1 MKLQY
6 NSEVQTY
13 HCSTCVEYI
22 YFYQNCKDSVVL
34 ISKSAQVCTILVRIK
49 DEKKDAA
56 AKDAAAL
63 ARKCPYRY
71 CCKHVK
77 D

>member
-13 HCSTCVEYI
+13 HCSTYVEYI
-22 YFYQNCKDSVVL
+22 YFYQNCTDSAVL
-34 ISKSAQVCTILVRIK
+34 ISKSAQVCTNLVRIK
-49 DEKKDAA
+49 DKKKDAA

-63 ARKCPYRY
+63 ARKCPY
-71 CCKHVK
+71 
-77 D
+77 